1 MQENVSTLRV
11 LSNAT
16 VSQATLGPGVKLI
29 SMNVFRTLARMM
41 LHALTRLV
49 NSIASVCQV
58 QDLCK
63 IIKSFNYV
71 VMCLCFSTQFLMS
84 SDFQAMKAHTVKS
97 IQMNAPAT
105 LAYTMAN
112 ASIKSTSF
120 TVNALQVREEINKAA
135 LLCKV
140 AVNLQPWA
148 VFYQFSIEESH
159 FSSFFFSPLC
169 LANA

>member
-1 MQENVSTLRV
+1 MPIHVNMQENVSTLRV

-49 NSIASVCQV
+49 NSIASVCQ
-58 QDLCK
+58 
-63 IIKSFNYV
+63 
-71 VMCLCFSTQFLMS
+71 
-84 SDFQAMKAHTVKS
+84 AMKAHTVKS

-120 TVNALQVREEINKAA
+120 TVNALQVSMGPS
-135 LLCKV
+135 
-140 AVNLQPWA
+140 VNT
-148 VFYQFSIEESH
+148 I
-159 FSSFFFSPLC
+159 
-169 LANA
+169 